1 MPPKRSK
8 TMSFSFQTIWNEITR
23 TGTFISIIAGLIMIP
38 IEIGR
43 RDQILTAQQQT
54 VGELKSVVSDLVK
67 TTINLAGTD
76 RVHDRDLADL
86 RTRLD
91 RLERK
96 SG

>member
-1 MPPKRSK
+1 MTFKE
-8 TMSFSFQTIWNEITR
+8 IWHETTR
-23 TGTFISIIAGLIMIP
+23 TGTFVSILVGLFMIP

-43 RDQILTAQQQT
+43 RDQILTEHQQS

-67 TTINLAGTD
+67 TTINLAGSD

-86 RTRLD
+86 RNRLD

>member
-1 MPPKRSK
+1 MPPKPSK
-8 TMSFSFQTIWNEITR
+8 PVLTFRDIWNEVTR
-23 TGTFISIIAGLIMIP
+23 TGTFASVVLGVIMIP

-43 RDQILTAQQQT
+43 RDQILTGQQVT
-54 VGELKSVVSDLVK
+54 VTELKGVVSDLVK

-86 RTRLD
+86 RSRLD

-96 SG
+96 GG

>member
-1 MPPKRSK
+1 MPPRPTKPVFTFRD
-8 TMSFSFQTIWNEITR
+8 IWNEVTR
-23 TGTFISIIAGLIMIP
+23 TGTFASVVIGIVMIP

-43 RDQILTAQQQT
+43 RDQILTSQQVT
-54 VGELKSVVSDLVK
+54 VTELKGVVSDLVK

-86 RTRLD
+86 RNRLD

>member
-1 MPPKRSK
+1 MNTFKEVWHEVTRS
-8 TMSFSFQTIWNEITR
+8 
-23 TGTFISIIAGLIMIP
+23 GTFISVVIGLFMIP

-43 RDQILTAQQQT
+43 RDQVLTDQQQS
-54 VGELKSVVSDLVK
+54 VGELKGVVSDLVK

>member
-1 MPPKRSK
+1 MNTFKEVWHEVTRS
-8 TMSFSFQTIWNEITR
+8 
-23 TGTFISIIAGLIMIP
+23 GTFISVVIGLFMIP

-43 RDQILTAQQQT
+43 RDQMLTDQQQS
-54 VGELKSVVSDLVK
+54 VGELKGVVSDLVK

>member
-1 MPPKRSK
+1 MGRKPSK
-8 TMSFSFQTIWNEITR
+8 TMTFKEIWHETTR
-23 TGTFISIIAGLIMIP
+23 TGTFVSILVGLFMIP

-43 RDQILTAQQQT
+43 RDQILTEQQQS

-67 TTINLAGTD
+67 TTINLAGSD

-86 RTRLD
+86 RSRLD

>member
-1 MPPKRSK
+1 
-8 TMSFSFQTIWNEITR
+8 
-23 TGTFISIIAGLIMIP
+23 
-38 IEIGR
+38 
-43 RDQILTAQQQT
+43 LTSQQVT
-54 VGELKSVVSDLVK
+54 VTELKGVVSDLVK

-86 RTRLD
+86 RNRLD